1 MNPSPAVADA
11 APPDAAEVFDV
22 RTLSDEDAHRFGVAV
37 ASMSRKYDAFKAE
50 NAALRGRVGELERRV
65 ANQRAVILSL
75 KRREITA
82 RRDPAALSMIERID
96 RETAAST
103 ALEPLPQVPVDME
116 PVHVCGDE
124 CRSDAPEP
132 KPARREGAAPCT
144 DPDCGLC
151 AAPVPSPQPPPG
163 ARRGGA
169 FRFRRWPR

>member
-1 MNPSPAVADA
+1 MTLLPVTA
-11 APPDAAEVFDV
+11 APLPPAGCDPLAGLDAQG
-22 RTLSDEDAHRFGVAV
+22 RHLFGLGVLHMA
-37 ASMSRKYDAFKAE
+37 DDL
-50 NAALRGRVGELERRV
+50 AAARRRIGELERRV

-132 KPARREGAAPCT
+132 KPARRESAAPCT

>member
-1 MNPSPAVADA
+1 MTLIPAA
-11 APPDAAEVFDV
+11 APPPTDGDCDPLAALDAQG
-22 RTLSDEDAHRFGVAV
+22 RHLFGVGVLHMA
-37 ASMSRKYDAFKAE
+37 DDL
-50 NAALRGRVGELERRV
+50 AAARRRIGELERRV

-75 KRREITA
+75 KRREITT